1 MNYLLNMEKEYTF
14 KDGRKLLIEY
24 DAGHVSPNDNKKI
37 ISEMKDTNFFEDV
50 VLHAVLQKFDTPN
63 KNGRIYPETLLKREN
78 EKYQNIMR
86 KGGALNEL
94 NHPSCHSGDV
104 DILTETGWKNIKEI
118 DEFEKIY
125 TLNDNGIIELK
136 QIYSTVKHQYKG
148 KMINIKG
155 RFIDTMVT
163 PNHKFPLTNQ
173 QNNRRKFITSQEIHE
188 RLKKGNSL
196 SNFFIPKKG
205 NIDTNNNIEYFTLK
219 GCTDSDFNIRDGET
233 IRLTYKQ
240 DVKIPMDIF
249 MSFMGIFLSEGHI
262 NSSKI
267 KKRKCVLSN
276 GDVTY
281 YESSDHGYGI
291 GITQKKQ
298 ETTLLIEELCDL
310 LPFNIKK
317 YVTKNGTTTFKI
329 HDRRLWRYLLP
340 LGKANE
346 KYIPSDLKN
355 SSPKYFNYLLNWF
368 KLGDGRTVGRKYKQS
383 NVFSTSKQLILDLQ
397 ELLIKSGGFGNIR
410 YENRKFD
417 RYITEDN
424 GTPRLIKGE
433 NSHDMWFLTLSK
445 TKGIYMDSRMIK
457 TTEIDFDDYVY
468 SVDVPNH
475 TYYVKSNG
483 KCHWTGNSSL
493 IDLDRVSHSITE
505 TWWDGKILMGK
516 IKLFTSPGWR
526 KMGIVSTKGD
536 QAAML
541 LMNGATLGISSRGVG
556 SLKNIKGQN
565 IVQDDFELVCFD
577 LVSSPSTPG
586 AYIFK
591 NLDDRNNYEESIE
604 EKPQSIDKMKNLMN
618 KLDNFLYK

>member
-86 KGGALNEL
+86 KGGALSEL
-94 NHPSCHSGDV
+94 NHPS
-104 DILTETGWKNIKEI
+104 
-118 DEFEKIY
+118 
-125 TLNDNGIIELK
+125 
-136 QIYSTVKHQYKG
+136 
-148 KMINIKG
+148 
-155 RFIDTMVT
+155 
-163 PNHKFPLTNQ
+163 
-173 QNNRRKFITSQEIHE
+173 
-188 RLKKGNSL
+188 
-196 SNFFIPKKG
+196 
-205 NIDTNNNIEYFTLK
+205 
-219 GCTDSDFNIRDGET
+219 
-233 IRLTYKQ
+233 
-240 DVKIPMDIF
+240 
-249 MSFMGIFLSEGHI
+249 
-262 NSSKI
+262 
-267 KKRKCVLSN
+267 
-276 GDVTY
+276 
-281 YESSDHGYGI
+281 
-291 GITQKKQ
+291 
-298 ETTLLIEELCDL
+298 
-310 LPFNIKK
+310 
-317 YVTKNGTTTFKI
+317 
-329 HDRRLWRYLLP
+329 
-340 LGKANE
+340 
-346 KYIPSDLKN
+346 
-355 SSPKYFNYLLNWF
+355 
-368 KLGDGRTVGRKYKQS
+368 
-383 NVFSTSKQLILDLQ
+383 
-397 ELLIKSGGFGNIR
+397 
-410 YENRKFD
+410 
-417 RYITEDN
+417 
-424 GTPRLIKGE
+424 
-433 NSHDMWFLTLSK
+433 
-445 TKGIYMDSRMIK
+445 
-457 TTEIDFDDYVY
+457 
-468 SVDVPNH
+468 
-475 TYYVKSNG
+475 
-483 KCHWTGNSSL
+483 SSL

-565 IVQDDFELVCFD
+565 IVQDDFDLVCFD